1 MVTVE
6 QIVRHQEYETISVRP
21 HATVAEVTAIMIRHQ
36 WDMVVVCSDNG
47 QLVGVVSW
55 QDIIK
60 SIADISG
67 DISALNVSQLLTQN
81 PVTCG
86 MEDDIH
92 DVLHLMQK
100 HHFHHMPVIQ
110 HGNLVGV
117 VRHSDILM
125 SLLEE
130 SDMDKRAALIANLK
144 YI

>member
-1 MVTVE
+1 
-6 QIVRHQEYETISVRP
+6 
-21 HATVAEVTAIMIRHQ
+21 
-36 WDMVVVCSDNG
+36 MVVACSDNG